1 MINSNWIP
9 MTEHLP
15 PIEQDVLVYTFC
27 GMMKVWSRNDTDTDF
42 CFWEDEYGYW
52 AEKDEVIAWMDLP
65 DPPNIKKV

>member
-15 PIEQDVLVYTFC
+15 PIKQDVLVYTSYG
-27 GMMKVWSRNDTDTDF
+27 GMRVWRRNDTTYDAN
-42 CFWEDEYGYW
+42 FWETEYGYW
-52 AEKDEVIAWMDLP
+52 AEKDEVVAWMDLP